1 MNNLTFAI
9 IKPDAIKNKY
19 TGKVYNHILSAGF
32 EIIGSKLIKMTK
44 KQAERFYDI
53 HKEKICM
60 SIDNYILDT
69 ILHNLRY
76 KITINRFPYDL
87 EKNISHHILWI
98 FPNHIILKKDIE
110 NIINTF
116 FGYKKFICY
125 KNKIEVRS
133 IKTIEHY
140 HIFIFQNM

>member
-1 MNNLTFAI
+1 MTI
-9 IKPDAIKNKY
+9 SWKY
-19 TGKVYNHILSAGF
+19 LKQFHFNPPNILIPRKEKVQ
-32 EIIGSKLIKMTK
+32 K
-44 KQAERFYDI
+44 KYDI
-53 HKEKICM
+53 HKEKIGM

-125 KNKIEVRS
+125 KNKIEARS

>member
-1 MNNLTFAI
+1 MTI
-9 IKPDAIKNKY
+9 SWKY
-19 TGKVYNHILSAGF
+19 LKQFHFNSPNILLPRKEKVQ
-32 EIIGSKLIKMTK
+32 K
-44 KQAERFYDI
+44 KYDI
-53 HKEKICM
+53 HKEKIGM

-98 FPNHIILKKDIE
+98 SPNYIIVKKDIE

-125 KNKIEVRS
+125 KNKIEARS